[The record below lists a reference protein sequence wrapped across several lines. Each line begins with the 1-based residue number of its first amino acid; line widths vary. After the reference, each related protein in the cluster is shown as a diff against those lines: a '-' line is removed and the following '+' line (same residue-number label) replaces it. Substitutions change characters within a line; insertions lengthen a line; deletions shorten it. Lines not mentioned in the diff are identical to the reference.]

1 MLNKKSIKL
10 ISIVLLAVVMLATV
24 ACTATFAAVSVPSPT
39 DVSNTGGLD
48 NTISSILGIIRWA
61 GIIVAVIIAM
71 FLGIKYITA
80 SPDGKAEIKKTLA
93 LYVGGIALL
102 LSASVIVGIIQD
114 ALSSSNAKTEG
125 GN

>member
-10 ISIVLLAVVMLATV
+10 ISIVVLAIALLATV
-24 ACTATFAAVSVPSPT
+24 ACTATFAVTVPSPT
-39 DVSNTGGLD
+39 DVNTGSMDG
-48 NTISSILGIIRWA
+48 IVGSILGFIRWA
-61 GIIVAVIIAM
+61 GIITAVIIAM

-114 ALSSSNAKTEG
+114 AISGAGSTSQGE
-125 GN
+125 